1 MKKERVIIYILCFL
15 LLLIGLYL
23 FLGLK
28 DAKQCLGNPF
38 LYGANKITNEDT
50 GKIYCSCSFES
61 FDYAPF
67 YFNEDS
73 IDTRRGW

>member
-1 MKKERVIIYILCFL
+1 MNKERIIIYILCFL
-15 LLLIGLYL
+15 LLLMGLFL

-38 LYGANKITNEDT
+38 IYGANKMINKDT
-50 GKIYCSCSFES
+50 GSIYSSCSFES

-67 YFNEDS
+67 YFDNKEIKVLGS
-73 IDTRRGW
+73 